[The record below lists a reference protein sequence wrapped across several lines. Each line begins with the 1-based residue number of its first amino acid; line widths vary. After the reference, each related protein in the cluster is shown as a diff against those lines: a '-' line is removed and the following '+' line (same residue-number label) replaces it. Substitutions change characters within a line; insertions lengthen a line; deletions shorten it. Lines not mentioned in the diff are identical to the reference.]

1 MAQREILLSPEGKK
15 HLEEEL
21 NYLKLVRRKEV
32 AERIKAARELG
43 DLSEN
48 AEYEDAKNEQAFV
61 EGRILALEKILRHA
75 RVTEND
81 EKNHDVVTVGSK
93 VTVKDLVRGKTYQY
107 IIVGSQEADPSKKR
121 ISNESPVG
129 KALLG
134 KKPGAIVS
142 VKVPAGTFKYQI
154 VSING

>member
-1 MAQREILLSPEGKK
+1 MAEREILLSPEGKK

-21 NYLKLVRRKEV
+21 NYLRLVRRKEV
-32 AERIKAARELG
+32 AERIKAAREFG

-75 RVTEND
+75 RVAEND
-81 EKNHDVVTVGSK
+81 GKNHDVVTVGSK
-93 VTVKDLVRGKTYQY
+93 VTVKDLVRDKTYQY

-129 KALLG
+129 RALLG

-142 VKVPAGTFKYQI
+142 VKAPAGTFKYQI